1 VSQDEGNAV
10 MYTGA
15 GVRQYCSEARTASR
29 ADAINLAEGYRE
41 LRKTLR
47 PLLGWRRSHL
57 VAWQLR
63 YAAEHAKQASAHSG
77 AAYISFLK
85 HFQPE
90 VFGRLPKGRRRYAG
104 SRSDFFKR

>member
-1 VSQDEGNAV
+1 MSKDDSQNALL
-10 MYTGA
+10 YTGA

-29 ADAINLAEGYRE
+29 ADAINLAEGYRA
-41 LRKTLR
+41 LRKALI
-47 PLLGWRRSHL
+47 PLVGWRRATL

-63 YAAEHAKQASAHSG
+63 YAAELAKQASAHSG

-90 VFGRLPKGRRRYAG
+90 VFGNRPRGRRSSSGA
-104 SRSDFFKR
+104 DFWR